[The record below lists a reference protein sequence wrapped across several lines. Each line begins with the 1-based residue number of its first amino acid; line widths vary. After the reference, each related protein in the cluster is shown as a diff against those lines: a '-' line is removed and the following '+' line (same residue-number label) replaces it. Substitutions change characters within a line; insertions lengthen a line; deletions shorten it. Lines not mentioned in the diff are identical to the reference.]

1 MLDDVRRG
9 FNTREGNILLGTEAA
24 RAVPEARIAEK
35 TVKNFILRKG
45 KGIESREER
54 SRQSQG
60 VTKVC
65 C

>member
-45 KGIESREER
+45 KGIESKEER
-54 SRQSQG
+54 IR
-60 VTKVC
+60 
-65 C
+65 